1 MGSTTSKPGEAPRVR
16 RLRMPALS
24 QFGLGFWQA
33 WWTLAFCSDT
43 ILDTRADEVLGFAP
57 GTLLLGSTTLG
68 FLATILIAMFM
79 RKAGSSFSGHPGLY
93 AKSAA
98 ACALGSLAMALA
110 SHGSLGTGPAVP
122 FIFAAAALV
131 FSVGNALLITMWG
144 ELWSTLATGKVGRCL
159 YTSYI
164 IAIVLYLLMI
174 GLPVYVRVGLLMLLP
189 AVSCLI
195 LHHAQS
201 EPKRDQGTVP
211 TPPPGSMA
219 PWLVRALVA
228 TFALNFVW
236 GVALPLLGTSAYTP
250 DALEL
255 ATSPT
260 PAAQKA
266 LRDAV
271 GLPGALSTHAGFLV
285 TLGCLVVLYLY
296 MVTAKPEVEAFTLYP
311 PVGCA
316 LAGGLAL
323 ALVLPEELSFIAYGL
338 AFLGGACLDML
349 IMLVATDMAYRMQR
363 PVAITLGVTLL
374 IGRLGSFVGRLALD
388 LLATNQTASHGVI
401 LPACLLVIIVCG
413 FAVFSSYHLGILYR
427 IRPKLPEPASIEQRC
442 EALSR
447 AHGLTTRESEI
458 LALLARGRS
467 APFIADELTLALG
480 TVKNHISN
488 IYRKVDVADRQ
499 GLLNAI
505 ERTDCA
511 APAESEAAPT
521 LDT

>member
-1 MGSTTSKPGEAPRVR
+1 
-16 RLRMPALS
+16 
-24 QFGLGFWQA
+24 
-33 WWTLAFCSDT
+33 
-43 ILDTRADEVLGFAP
+43 
-57 GTLLLGSTTLG
+57 
-68 FLATILIAMFM
+68 MFM

-122 FIFAAAALV
+122 FVFVVATLV

-174 GLPVYVRVGLLMLLP
+174 GLPVDVRVGLLMLLP

-285 TLGCLVVLYLY
+285 TLGCLVVPYLY

-427 IRPKLPEPASIEQRC
+427 IRPKLARAREHRAALRGALARPWPDDARERDPRPAGPRPQRP
-442 EALSR
+442 LHRRR
-447 AHGLTTRESEI
+447 AHACPGNREEPHQQHLSQGRRRRPAGSAQRHRADGLRRPGGQ
-458 LALLARGRS
+458 RG
-467 APFIADELTLALG
+467 
-480 TVKNHISN
+480 
-488 IYRKVDVADRQ
+488 
-499 GLLNAI
+499 
-505 ERTDCA
+505 CA
-511 APAESEAAPT
+511 HT
-521 LDT
+521 